1 MERIECH
8 ESYVDEKIKIK
19 SRSPFRIFGKRITNG
34 KSKVTAKITVNWN
47 NYSETE
53 IKNIISDVLTDLI
66 NSVSES
72 SRKIKEAD
80 KEKLGSVYC
89 AESFSADSSSDKSDG

>member
-1 MERIECH
+1 MMECH

-19 SRSPFRIFGKRITNG
+19 NRSPFRIFGKRITNG
-34 KSKVTAKITVNWN
+34 KSKISAEITVNWN

-66 NSVSES
+66 NRVHES
-72 SRKIKEAD
+72 SRKIKEGD
-80 KEKLGSVYC
+80 KEKLGGVYC
-89 AESFSADSSSDKSDG
+89 AESFLADSSSDKSDG